1 MTMPVTT
8 KNKRNSYYLGSSVIK
23 SDIEEKDLGVIVHES
38 LKSTSQCVAA
48 AKSANITLGMIR
60 RTFID
65 NNCKTFLQ
73 LYQSLVQPKSEY
85 CVQSWRPYLKKDI
98 DMIEKVKKELQGLRS
113 KTEVYAIRID
123 LEC

>member
-1 MTMPVTT
+1 MLFNVDKCKTVHFGY

-23 SDIEEKDLGVIVHES
+23 SDIEKKDLGVHES

-65 NNCKTFLQ
+65 NNCKTSAVL
-73 LYQSLVQPKSEY
+73 SVIGSAK
-85 CVQSWRPYLKKDI
+85 
-98 DMIEKVKKELQGLRS
+98 
-113 KTEVYAIRID
+113 IRI
-123 LEC
+123 LCAVM